1 MAAKV
6 TPKRKPAKR
15 RPVVDRKARE
25 SIDRII
31 DVLEDLVEQNE
42 RLWNSLYS
50 AWVSIESLENKD
62 KLAREARK
70 LEKELNIQ

>member
-25 SIDRII
+25 SIDAILV
-31 DVLEDLVEQNE
+31 VLDDLVEQNE
-42 RLWNSLYS
+42 RLWNSLMS
-50 AWVSIESLENKD
+50 AWVDIELLQD
-62 KLAREARK
+62 AGR
-70 LEKELNIQ
+70 LEKDARNLERELNIK